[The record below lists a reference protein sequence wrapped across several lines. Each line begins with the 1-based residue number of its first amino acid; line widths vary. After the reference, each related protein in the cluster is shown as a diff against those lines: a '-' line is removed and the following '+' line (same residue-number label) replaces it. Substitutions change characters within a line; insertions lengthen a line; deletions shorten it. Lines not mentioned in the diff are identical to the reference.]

1 MKVLVGPAELERG
14 IWSDFVRNHPRGTI
28 FQTPE
33 MFDVYAATRGMRPTV
48 VGLLS
53 NEGELAGVLCSV
65 VQSEFPGMLR
75 RLTARAVV
83 RGGPLGM
90 ESCDFG
96 RLVEAHG
103 RAAVDAGS
111 IYTVVSNGWE
121 TRGTDADLTGMG
133 YQLEPA
139 LNFFV
144 DLTRSESE
152 LWAAIHP
159 TRRKQVARAERRGLE
174 VRDVVDVGELPAHYA
189 LLVRT
194 YRSVGL
200 PVFDESLFRAAFEG
214 LVPQGLM
221 RVFGAYADGRL
232 VGSRMVLAYGDTVHD
247 WFAGSEREAK
257 DLYPNDALV
266 WAVLKAFAGGRW
278 KRFDFGGAG
287 RPDQPYG
294 VREFKRKFGGEEV
307 AFGTFR
313 TVHRPLTYHV
323 LTGARSLARRWT
335 EAFPK
340 AGRRNGS
347 AAAPTDDGN
356 ARAATKEQA

>member
-1 MKVLVGPAELERG
+1 MRVLVGPEEIDRG
-14 IWSDFVRNHPRGTI
+14 SWSDFVRRHPRGTI

-48 VGLLS
+48 VGLS
-53 NEGELAGVLCSV
+53 SDEGDLVGVLCSV
-65 VQSEFPGMLR
+65 VQSEFPGVLR

-83 RGGPLGM
+83 RGGPLGA

-96 RLVEAHG
+96 RLVGAHG

-111 IYTVVSNGWE
+111 IYTVVSNGWDA
-121 TRGTDADLTGMG
+121 RGTPADLTRVG

-139 LNFFV
+139 LNFMV
-144 DLTRSESE
+144 DLTRSEAE

-159 TRRKQVARAERRGLE
+159 TRRKQVSRAERRGLE

-200 PVFDESLFRAAFEG
+200 PVFDESLFRAAFER

-294 VREFKRKFGGEEV
+294 VRDFKRKFGGEEV
-307 AFGTFR
+307 AYGTYR
-313 TVHRPLTYHV
+313 TVHRPLTNLA
-323 LTGARSLARRWT
+323 LTSARRLARRWT

-340 AGRRNGS
+340 AGRRTGS
-347 AAAPTDDGN
+347 PAASTDDGG
-356 ARAATKEQA
+356 APAGSKD